1 MQTALPSLPARRAVY
16 VITLSGVLLRAC
28 LSSGPRGR
36 SWDASRS
43 SRPRLCLL
51 LSAYENCS
59 GFRKAFTDSASVRTL
74 QEPFSSFALV
84 CFSFFAAPV
93 VLLLYIFFVL
103 VVHAAIRLP
112 AAIAVSLPAGVNI
125 RTRVERESGIGR

>member
-93 VLLLYIFFVL
+93 VLLLYFFC